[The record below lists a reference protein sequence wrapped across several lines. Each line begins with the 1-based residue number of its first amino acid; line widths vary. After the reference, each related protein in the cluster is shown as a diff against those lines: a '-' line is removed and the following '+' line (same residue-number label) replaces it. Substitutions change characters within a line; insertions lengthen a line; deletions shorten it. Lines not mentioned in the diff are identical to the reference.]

1 MDLLSEG
8 PGTLDLSGV
17 THFVLDEADRM
28 LDLGFEPDIA
38 AIVTHL
44 PPKEARRTIMFSATC
59 TSANTFPRV
68 SIRPM
73 AVARGAFLLVGGH
86 VPQRHS
92 ST

>member
-1 MDLLSEG
+1 MSQVDLLSEG

-59 TSANTFPRV
+59 TLANKSPRV
-68 SIRPM
+68 CI
-73 AVARGAFLLVGGH
+73 
-86 VPQRHS
+86 
-92 ST
+92 